1 MSGDAGLER
10 RYRRLLACYPA
21 TFRREHDEEILAVLM
36 AGAAEGK
43 RRPGLAET
51 IDLLRSGVFMRVRET
66 SRLRVPTSWAYRH
79 RSVVI
84 PVRILLAIWILVV
97 AGLLFGNGHSAWW
110 AALLVP
116 AAALNFYLLYRVWR
130 YPANR

>member
-10 RYRRLLACYPA
+10 CYRRLLACYPA

-51 IDLLRSGVFMRVRET
+51 IDLLRNGVFMRVRET
-66 SRLRVPTSWAYRH
+66 SRLRLPTSWAYRH

-84 PVRILLAIWILVV
+84 PVR
-97 AGLLFGNGHSAWW
+97 NGHSAWW